1 MRDAVKALVSKRRWC
16 VTGTP
21 MHNGFEDFDGQMIFF
36 GITNLDRNFWSN
48 SAGFGNPSLYN
59 RRRSRFAY
67 RGYDDAMTGG
77 KTLGIPASVAF
88 LRRIVI
94 R

>member
-1 MRDAVKALVSKRRWC
+1 MRDAVRALVSKRRWC

-21 MHNGFEDFDGQMIFF
+21 MHSGFEDFDGQMTFF
-36 GITNLDRNFWSN
+36 GIANLDKNFWSN
-48 SAGFGNPSLYN
+48 SAGFGNPSLFT
-59 RRRSRFAY
+59 RRRSRY
-67 RGYDDAMTGG
+67 RSYDEVNTGG